1 MADKATFVM
10 LVKVVGAG
18 PSSDGGAGTVMEDFV
33 TALNDAVQRTGSRVR
48 STYAAQGAYDFIV
61 DVTIDPE
68 KYVSRN
74 PHMTNPSGVTA
85 QQVAVG
91 FAGALANGAQTRF
104 STETVPVVSV
114 KDKSFIDVYHSCT
127 LDL

>member
-10 LVKVVGAG
+10 LVKVAGSG
-18 PSSDGGAGTVMEDFV
+18 PSSEAGAGTVMEDFV

-68 KYVSRN
+68 QYAARN
-74 PHMTNPSGVTA
+74 PGVVDTSGVTA

-91 FAGALANGAQTRF
+91 FAGALANGARTRF

-114 KDKSFIDVYHSCT
+114 KDRSFIAVYHSCT
-127 LDL
+127 LDA